1 MNVIYRG
8 PLDRAPKTQNKPV
21 DGALL
26 PGTAVENDGTNLAQI
41 TTAEGKNFLILSNV
55 DFKDQAVTAAYTSD
69 DTGVAYEPRV
79 GDEFAV
85 AMAGATYAKDAELTI
100 AASGRF
106 AAASSGDLV
115 VAFFD
120 GTPGAVTAG
129 ALADVKIA
137 NAYIESA

>member
-8 PLDRAPKTQNKPV
+8 PLDRAPKTKNMPV
-21 DGALL
+21 SGALL
-26 PGTAVENDGTNLAQI
+26 PGTAVENNGTNLVQV
-41 TTAEGKNFLILSNV
+41 TAALGKNFLILSNV
-55 DFKDQAVTAAYTSD
+55 DFKDQDVSTAYTSG
-69 DTGVAYEPRV
+69 DTGVAYEPRQ

-100 AASGRF
+100 GANGRF
-106 AAASSGDLV
+106 EAASSGELV

-137 NAYIESA
+137 NFYVKA